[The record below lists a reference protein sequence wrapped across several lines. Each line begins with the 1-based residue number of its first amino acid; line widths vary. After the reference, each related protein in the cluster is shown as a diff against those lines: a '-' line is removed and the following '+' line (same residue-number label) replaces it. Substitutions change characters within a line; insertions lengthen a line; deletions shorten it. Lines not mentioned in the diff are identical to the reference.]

1 MVEFDVDVA
10 DDADDEAVDDVDG
23 ECLLDRLVVDND
35 NDVAD
40 ADVAACCCWTTFC
53 CGCGWF
59 AGVQAD

>member
-1 MVEFDVDVA
+1 VVEFDVDVA

-40 ADVAACCCWTTFC
+40 ADVAACCC
-53 CGCGWF
+53 
-59 AGVQAD
+59 